1 MRLGRFLFVT
11 ILILWACGR
20 PLLERSKPAEEMV
33 AKDIPGQKFQ
43 VLATIAGSDARTD
56 LRMSLNVRTMLNQ
69 AGVTAVRRTGR
80 WETEDAAAQA
90 ICKGAEGKVDG
101 VLFVKYTGL
110 RLVDCETLRNA
121 YQITGNPEAGGP
133 GIRVLT
139 EKLVYYIQGKT
150 KG

>member
-1 MRLGRFLFVT
+1 MRLSRFLLVT
-11 ILILWACGR
+11 VPMLGACGR
-20 PLLERSKPAEEMV
+20 PLFEKSKPAEEMV

-80 WETEDAAAQA
+80 WETEDAAVQS
-90 ICKGAEGKVDG
+90 ICTGTEGKVDG

-110 RLVDCETLRNA
+110 RLVDCATMRNA
-121 YQITGNPEAGGP
+121 YLISGDPEAGGP
-133 GIRVLT
+133 GIRRLT
-139 EKLVYYIQGKT
+139 EKLVDYIQGKT

>member
-1 MRLGRFLFVT
+1 MRLSRFLLLT
-11 ILILWACGR
+11 SPILWACGR
-20 PLLERSKPAEEMV
+20 PLFEKSKPAEEMV
-33 AKDIPGQKFQ
+33 AKDISGDKFQ

-80 WETEDAAAQA
+80 WETEDEATKA
-90 ICKGAEGKVDG
+90 ICTGAEGHVDG

-110 RLVDCETLRNA
+110 RLVDCGTLRNA
-121 YQITGNPEAGGP
+121 YQITGDPEAGGP
-133 GIRVLT
+133 GLRVMT
-139 EKLVYYIQGKT
+139 QKLVNYIQGRT